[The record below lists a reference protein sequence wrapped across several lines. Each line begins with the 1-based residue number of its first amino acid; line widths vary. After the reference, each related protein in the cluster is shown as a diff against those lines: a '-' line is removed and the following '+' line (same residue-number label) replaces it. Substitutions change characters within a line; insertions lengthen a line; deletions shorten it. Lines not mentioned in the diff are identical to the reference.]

1 MLLIRCGYGFIAIQI
16 RRKLPEIRKY
26 LLAFRVMKTYD
37 LLPIPSEYRKIRI
50 IIVLFTIDYDV
61 KHYLCLLIK
70 L

>member
-1 MLLIRCGYGFIAIQI
+1 MFLIRCGDGFIAKQI

-26 LLAFRVMKTYD
+26 LSAFSVIKTYD

>member
-1 MLLIRCGYGFIAIQI
+1 MLLIRCGDGFIAIQI
-16 RRKLPEIRKY
+16 RRKLPEIGKY

-37 LLPIPSEYRKIRI
+37 LRPIQSEYRKIRI